1 MPDITQD
8 WLSVLVVLATLVLF
22 GTIFVF
28 VLFAYYA
35 FAAIRSYKLA
45 SMQLPAGN
53 AAIVKDDSPS
63 SISKA
68 GGEMVRRG
76 SLLFRIQS
84 ERDVWV
90 LYIWER
96 CLGRSHWARLK
107 RFNSHDKAMSYIA
120 EHVYLL
126 EQTQGW

>member
-1 MPDITQD
+1 MPDIAQN
-8 WLSVLVVLATLVLF
+8 WLSVLVVLTTLVLL
-22 GTIFVF
+22 GTIFGL

-35 FAAIRSYKLA
+35 FAAIQSYKLA
-45 SMQLPAGN
+45 SMRLPAGY
-53 AAIVKDDSPS
+53 AAIVKGDSPS

-96 CLGRSHWARLK
+96 WLGRNQWKRLK
-107 RFNSHDKAMSYIA
+107 RFKSHDQAMSYIA
-120 EHVYLL
+120 AYV
-126 EQTQGW
+126 